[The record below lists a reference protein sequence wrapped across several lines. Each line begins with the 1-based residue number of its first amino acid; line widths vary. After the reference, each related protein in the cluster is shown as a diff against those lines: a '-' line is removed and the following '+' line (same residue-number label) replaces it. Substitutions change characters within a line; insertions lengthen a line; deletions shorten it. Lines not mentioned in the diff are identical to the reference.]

1 MTAQRERLAALA
13 FYAVVVL
20 LAYLVYLLFRPFLVP
35 LAWAGVLAIAFA
47 PMHQRLERR
56 MRPGHA
62 ALLSTVTVAVLVIV
76 PMLAVGSAFVTQAA
90 RLLGDVP
97 RLLTEMPGSAQRWLQ
112 TGLEYLPGG
121 AAIDPAYV
129 LADSA
134 RRLAAFL
141 SGGAAAILQNIAV
154 FVVDLVI
161 TLFALFF
168 LFRDGGMVIN
178 AVRRIVPLDPDAR
191 ERLIEQTRT
200 LVTASVTS
208 ALIVA
213 ALQGMLGG
221 IAFWLVG
228 LRAPI
233 FWGVV
238 MAVFCV
244 LPFGA
249 WVIWGPAAIYLVAT
263 GAVARGLILTAVGA
277 GIVSAIDNFLRP
289 VLLSERTQMNGL
301 LLFISLLGGVVA
313 FGTVGLVLGPVLM
326 AVAASLFDVFTVESE
341 NPPPA
346 DPKTRWN

>member
-20 LAYLVYLLFRPFLVP
+20 LAYLVYRLFRPFLVP

-47 PMHQRLERR
+47 PMHRQIARGLK
-56 MRPGHA
+56 PGPA
-62 ALLSTVTVAVLVIV
+62 SLLSTVTVAVLVIV
-76 PMLAVGSAFVTQAA
+76 PMLAIGSAFVSQAA
-90 RLLGDVP
+90 RILGDVP
-97 RLLTEMPGSAQRWLQ
+97 HLLTEMPGSAQRWLQ
-112 TGLEYLPGG
+112 TGLNYVPGG
-121 AAIDPAYV
+121 EAIDPADV

-134 RRLAAFL
+134 RRLAAFV
-141 SGGAAAILQNIAV
+141 SGRAAAILQNIAV

-168 LFRDGGMVIN
+168 LFRDGETVMA
-178 AVRRIVPLDPDAR
+178 AVRRIVPLEPDAR

-228 LRAPI
+228 LRAPL

-249 WVIWGPAAIYLVAT
+249 WVIWGPAAIYLIVT
-263 GAVARGLILTAVGA
+263 GDVARGVILAAIGA
-277 GIVSAIDNFLRP
+277 GMVSAIDNFLRP
-289 VLLSERTQMNGL
+289 LLLSGRTQMNGL

-326 AVAASLFDVFTVESE
+326 AVASSLFDAFTVEHDVLS
-341 NPPPA
+341 PPGPRA
-346 DPKTRWN
+346 